1 MANNKKICS
10 GCPDRFEG
18 CIQKSHVVELVE
30 GLTVIGDEEIALVKD
45 CELEV
50 IGESE
55 NYFAKQRAVDRA
67 IAQAQLQDSKE
78 KLLRRDR
85 MNCKGIRDEDRPVGT
100 SDEKPEPRGKASY
113 GDLREKMASGIASCA
128 GVSPKECADYLDKY
142 GEEQCAYCMTDQFL
156 ALMPILEEAK
166 REESGN
172 RKDYQWV
179 YGNP

>member
-45 CELEV
+45 CELEA

-85 MNCKGIRDEDRPVGT
+85 MNEFPYQDQYPMGGT
-100 SDEKPEPRGKASY
+100 SGDAEPREKASY
-113 GDLREKMASGIASCA
+113 GDLREKKASGIASCA